1 MNKVKHMSIMAILV
15 TMTLLPCIFMGV
27 LVTVFA
33 GNSLSDG
40 MKNES
45 LKGLKVAAY
54 EMKEVY
60 THLNDD
66 DFVQKEDGTVY
77 KGTQKISENYEIM
90 DRIKKNTGVDITIFY
105 GDTRIATSLE
115 DVKTKERL
123 TGTQASEEVV
133 KKVLEQGKEYSDTD
147 VEINGQPY
155 YAYYVPLENADGEI
169 IGMIFA
175 GREAES
181 QHAYII
187 DRVTAVAVATA
198 VIFVIAA
205 IVSIITSRRLA
216 TSIKGTREAIVELAE
231 GNLITPVE
239 EGLIERRNE
248 IGDMAKAVEHLR
260 KELLDII
267 GDIKKSSAILLDSG
281 NNLSEMA
288 EHTSTT
294 TDQMSKVIEDI
305 SKGAVSQAEE
315 IETASV
321 HIGDMG
327 NVIEEIVSNVDGL
340 DKTSA
345 KMKNASDESTQIIHE
360 LSKSNDRTTK
370 AIEKISN
377 QIHTTNDSV
386 QMIGEAVE
394 LITAIAGQ
402 TSLLALNASIEAA
415 RAGEHGKGFAVVA
428 SEIQKLAEQSNDSA
442 EKIKQII
449 AELLKDSEA
458 TVQIMGEVEVIVN
471 EQQEKL
477 NETKAKFVDVAE
489 GVDNSR
495 EETEA
500 IQSRTEICDTSRE
513 KVIDVISNLSAIS
526 QENAASTEETTAS
539 MAELNET
546 IRILAGAAGNL
557 KTLSQNLEKDMEFF
571 KL

>member
-1 MNKVKHMSIMAILV
+1 MNKVKHMSIMAMLV
-15 TMTLLPCIFMGV
+15 TMALLPCIFMGV

-77 KGTQKISENYEIM
+77 KGTQKISENYEII
-90 DRIKKNTGVDITIFY
+90 DRIKKNTGVDITVFY
-105 GDTRIATSLE
+105 GDTRVTTSLE
-115 DVKTKERL
+115 DAKTKERL
-123 TGTQASEEVV
+123 IGTQASEEVV
-133 KKVLEQGKEYSDTD
+133 KKVLKQGKEYSDTD

-155 YAYYVPLENADGEI
+155 YAYYVPLENADGTI

-181 QHAYII
+181 QHSYII
-187 DRVTAVAVATA
+187 DRVTAVAIATT
-198 VIFVIAA
+198 VIFLIAA
-205 IVSIITSRRLA
+205 IVSIFTSKKLA
-216 TSIKGTREAIVELAE
+216 ASIKGTREAIVELAD
-231 GNLITPVE
+231 GNLITPVRE
-239 EGLIERRNE
+239 ELIERRNE

-260 KELLDII
+260 QELLEII
-267 GDIKKSSAILLDSG
+267 GDIKKSSEVLLDSG

-288 EHTSTT
+288 ENTSTT
-294 TDQMSKVIEDI
+294 TEQMSKVIEDI

-315 IETASV
+315 IEAASV

-327 NVIEEIVSNVDGL
+327 NVIEEIVTNVDGL

-557 KTLSQNLEKDMEFF
+557 KTLSKNLEKDMEFF